1 MTEPTLA
8 SLTKQPWWRTDPYGD
23 RQALP
28 EIFTLYAGPMGVA
41 LVKAWPDGKT
51 DIGWGL
57 QGPKHE
63 PKIGFMPR
71 YLRDDFN
78 ARRVLFGYEKD
89 RWAFAIVM
97 RSVKLI
103 CVDIDGKN
111 GGLEHAKRLGQ
122 LTPTLAETSKSGNGY
137 HLFYLHEE
145 PWTEKEGYGALNDH
159 IGIEQGVDIRSVG
172 CVYHH
177 KQQMWNGRHI
187 APLPSHLR
195 DLMLA
200 KRQRQEEGQE
210 RIEKVLATGDD
221 MEVLMMQD
229 ELVTDLKK
237 PIPQGKRNTTL
248 FAIGQKM
255 KQAGTPDWE
264 TLVGDRATQVGL
276 DSEEVDQLVRNIQ
289 RYN

>member
-8 SLTKQPWWRTDPYGD
+8 SLTQQPWWRTDQYDEGI
-23 RQALP
+23 ALVDWFA
-28 EIFTLYAGPMGVA
+28 ELAGPQGVA
-41 LVKAWPDGKT
+41 LVKAWPDGRT
-51 DIGWGL
+51 DPGWGL
-57 QGPKHE
+57 QGAR
-63 PKIGFMPR
+63 GDQDASFMPK
-71 YLRDDFN
+71 YVKDDFN
-78 ARRVLFGYEKD
+78 ARRVLFGYERD
-89 RWAFAIVM
+89 RWAFAVVM

-111 GGLEHAKRLGQ
+111 GGLEHAKRLG
-122 LTPTLAETSKSGNGY
+122 LLPATLAETSKSGNGY
-137 HLFYLHEE
+137 HLFYRTDEE
-145 PWTEKEGYGALNDH
+145 WDADTGYGSFSDH

-177 KQQMWNGRHI
+177 KQQRWNNRPPVPI
-187 APLPSHLR
+187 PQHLK
-195 DLMLA
+195 DLLLA
-200 KRQRQEEGQE
+200 RRQKQEHGQQ

-229 ELVTDLKK
+229 ELVSDLKK